1 MPQPLSSKENSLFRQ
16 VIRHY
21 EDKQYKRGLKAA
33 EQILKK
39 TPKHGDTMAM
49 KALIINSMG
58 KTDEAFALAKEA
70 LTQDMKSHICWHV
83 YGLLY
88 RHQKN
93 FEEAIK
99 AYKFALRLEP
109 GSPQIQRD
117 LAFLQ
122 IQMRDFQGYIQSRTA
137 MLQAKSQLR
146 QNWTALAVAHHLAGD
161 LVQAEK
167 VLTTYEESLKSA
179 PSHAD
184 YENSE
189 AVLYKNSVIAE
200 TGDYQRAL
208 DHLESISKHNL
219 DRLAVLELKAEY
231 LAKLGKTE
239 EAANAY
245 RSLIDRNSEHAEY
258 YNKLEGVLG
267 LDAGDT
273 AGRKALYEEYAQ
285 KYPRCDAAKRLPLDF
300 LAGDDF
306 RNAAETYL
314 ALMLDKGV
322 PSTFANLKHLY
333 TDSSKKETLESLA
346 HSYVKSKESQPT
358 NEGSTDGELKGM
370 PAGLYYL
377 AQHYNYH
384 LSQDLAKALEFVD
397 RGLKLVPDNVEF
409 YMTKARIWK
418 HYGNTRKAAEIMDQ
432 ARNLDLKDRY
442 INTKTAKYQL
452 RNNETAR
459 ALKTM
464 ALFTRSDS
472 PGGPLSDLIDMQSI
486 WYLTEDGE
494 ASVRNGLIGLA
505 LKRFHAVYSIFDVWQ
520 EDQFDFHSFSLRKG
534 QIRAY
539 VDMIRW
545 EDKLRE
551 HPFYTRAA
559 LGAIAAYLGLH
570 DSKLV
575 VNGVNG
581 SANGT
586 AEDEAEKKK
595 ALKKAKKEAQK
606 AEREAAEQAAKQDP
620 NKPKAAASDTAKK
633 DDDPIGLKLASTDQP
648 LVEATKFLLPILQFS
663 PKNIDGQV
671 AGFEVY
677 IRREKYLL
685 ALRCLNAA
693 LAIDAASPVAHEQA
707 VRFHREITPKLASLP
722 PKVAEVIKSEFTA
735 IDASADLKKYN
746 ADFLAKH
753 KDSAPHVVSAVKI
766 QKLLGED
773 QKTCERALF
782 DILKLKSDDW
792 EPAAEA
798 LGLLFQWRSSEAE
811 AFKKAAEQ
819 SWPEVTLFSPPPPP
833 PTKS

>member
-1 MPQPLSSKENSLFRQ
+1 MPQPLSSKENALFRQ
-16 VIRHY
+16 VIRNY
-21 EDKQYKRGLKAA
+21 EEKQYKRGLKAA

-39 TPKHGDTMAM
+39 TPKHGDTLAM
-49 KALIINSMG
+49 KALIINSLG

-70 LTQDMKSHICWHV
+70 LTADMKSHICWHV

-99 AYKFALRLEP
+99 AYKFALKLEP

-117 LAFLQ
+117 LAYLQ

-161 LVQAEK
+161 LAQAEK
-167 VLTTYEESLKSA
+167 VLTTYEESLKSP
-179 PSHAD
+179 PSHTD

-189 AVLYKNSVIAE
+189 ALMYKNAIIAE

-208 DHLESISKHNL
+208 DHLESIAKHNL
-219 DRLAVLELKAEY
+219 DRLAVLELRAEY
-231 LAKLGKTE
+231 LAKLGKKE
-239 EAANAY
+239 EAIKAY
-245 RSLIDRNSEHAEY
+245 RALLGRNSEHPEY
-258 YNKLEGVLG
+258 YNRLIDVMG
-267 LDAGDT
+267 LDGSETSA
-273 AGRKALYEEYAQ
+273 RKAVYDEYA
-285 KYPRCDAAKRLPLDF
+285 KRNPRCDAAKRLPLDF
-300 LAGDDF
+300 LAGNDF
-306 RNAAETYL
+306 REAAKLYL
-314 ALMLDKGV
+314 TLMLDKGV

-333 TDSSKKETLESLA
+333 TDSFKKETLQSLA
-346 HSYVKSKESQPT
+346 HDYVEATESQSGG
-358 NEGSTDGELKGM
+358 ESSTEGELKGR

-384 LSQDLAKALEFVD
+384 LSRDLAKALEFVD
-397 RGLKLVPDNVEF
+397 KGLAIVPDNVEF
-409 YMTKARIWK
+409 HMTKARIWK

-452 RNNETAR
+452 RNNESAK

-464 ALFTRSDS
+464 SLFTRNDS
-472 PGGPLSDLIDMQSI
+472 PGGPLFDLIDMQSI

-505 LKRFHAVYSIFDVWQ
+505 LKRFHAVYNIFDVWQ

-539 VDMIRW
+539 VDMVRW

-559 LGAIAAYLGLH
+559 LGAIAAYLGIH
-570 DSKLV
+570 DSKV
-575 VNGVNG
+575 VMNGVNG
-581 SANGT
+581 SANGS
-586 AEDEAEKKK
+586 ADDEAEKKK
-595 ALKKAKKEAQK
+595 ALKKAKREAQK

-620 NKPKAAASDTAKK
+620 NKPKAATSDNVKK
-633 DDDPIGLKLASTDQP
+633 DDDPLGLKLASTDQP

-663 PKNIDGQV
+663 SKNIDGQV

-685 ALRCLNAA
+685 ALHCLNAA
-693 LAIDAASPVAHEQA
+693 LAIDATNPVVHEQA
-707 VRFHREITPKLASLP
+707 VRFHKELGSKLASLP
-722 PKVAEVIKSEFTA
+722 AKVAEVIKAEFTA
-735 IDASADLKKYN
+735 INASTDLKQYN
-746 ADFLAKH
+746 NEFLEKH
-753 KDSAPHVVSAVKI
+753 KDSAAHVVSAIKVR
-766 QKLLGED
+766 KLLGED
-773 QKTCERALF
+773 QKTCEKALF
-782 DILKLKSDDW
+782 GVLSLKSEDW

-798 LGLLFQWRSSEAE
+798 LGLLYQWRSSEAD
-811 AFKKAAEQ
+811 AFRKAADET
-819 SWPEVTLFSPPPPP
+819 WPEVTLFNLQPPPA
-833 PTKS
+833 TSS